1 LKEVLSAEGFIVGNK
16 IPDEASVVDD

>member
-1 LKEVLSAEGFIVGNK
+1 LKEVLSAEGFIVGNR